1 MKFHLGSKTLLVRI
15 IIALLLFIVSILPV
29 KADTLPNSTKDI
41 KSEVIGLYQI
51 PLKLNVY
58 SRPDKNSDV
67 IFQVNWD
74 YKSFNSS
81 YGKEEDFFTI
91 LIQSKELAYVQVTDY
106 TDDWTEIVYDKK
118 NYKKGWIQSE
128 EFRFMSWRSFYNM
141 YGRKYGLYYLKNA
154 PEDVKNLHGS
164 TDDISAVIQ
173 KINKPIKIKL
183 TVVKGNWALITA
195 IEDNVGK
202 TGYIRWRSDD
212 GEIYLF
218 PKIK

>member
-1 MKFHLGSKTLLVRI
+1 M
-15 IIALLLFIVSILPV
+15 
-29 KADTLPNSTKDI
+29 
-41 KSEVIGLYQI
+41 
-51 PLKLNVY
+51 
-58 SRPDKNSDV
+58 
-67 IFQVNWD
+67 
-74 YKSFNSS
+74 
-81 YGKEEDFFTI
+81 
-91 LIQSKELAYVQVTDY
+91 
-106 TDDWTEIVYDKK
+106 
-118 NYKKGWIQSE
+118 
-128 EFRFMSWRSFYNM
+128 
-141 YGRKYGLYYLKNA
+141 KNA